1 MIYDLIIIGGA
12 MAALSSAIYAAR
24 KKINTVILTGK
35 IGGQSLLTDNIEN
48 YPGFKSISGE
58 ELIQKVKE
66 QVENLGVE
74 IKIDKLVQ
82 EINESGD
89 NFEIKT
95 EDGESFQAK
104 SAIIATGKNPRHLNV
119 PGERE
124 FIGKGVSFCSICD
137 APLFG
142 GKDVVVVGGGNAG
155 LESAMD
161 LTKYANKIYVL
172 EFSPK
177 IMGDESTQEKLRQS
191 GKMEFI
197 VNAQV
202 KEIKGNK
209 FAESLIY
216 EDRQSGEKKELKA
229 GGVFVN
235 IGQIPA
241 TDFVKNTVQLNE
253 RGEIIIDPKTNQT
266 SERGI
271 FAAGDATDI
280 PFKQCV
286 IAAGEGAK
294 AALNVYNYLQK

>member
-89 NFEIKT
+89 NFEVKT
-95 EDGESFQAK
+95 KDGEIFHAK

-191 GKMEFI
+191 GKTEFI
-197 VNAQV
+197 ANAQV

-266 SERGI
+266 SVKGI

>member
-1 MIYDLIIIGGA
+1 MIYDVVIIGGA
-12 MAALSSAIYAAR
+12 MAALSAAIYAAR
-24 KKINTVILTGK
+24 KKIHTVILTAK

-48 YPGFKSISGE
+48 YPGFKLISGG

-66 QVENLGVE
+66 QAENLGVE
-74 IKIDKLVQ
+74 IKEGKTIK
-82 EINESGD
+82 EIKKSGD
-89 NFEIKT
+89 NFEVKA
-95 EDGESFQAK
+95 EDGEIFQTRAI
-104 SAIIATGKNPRHLNV
+104 IIATGKKPRHLNV
-119 PGERE
+119 PGEQE

-191 GKMEFI
+191 GKTEFI
-197 VNAQV
+197 ANAQV

-266 SERGI
+266 SVKGI